1 MTGLMTLLSFTGK
14 PSEKRRKAWF
24 MKRCHSDRLL
34 LRPVEPRDR
43 DEIVSMYE
51 AGREIEGWSP
61 SLEPGT
67 TFDRMF
73 EEWLDADPT
82 RYIRL
87 VAERLDGSAP
97 PRLSNV
103 VAYTEIIRGVFQN
116 AFIGW
121 RTHPV
126 LVGRGYCTEAVRL
139 AIRYAF
145 DDGGL
150 QLHRI
155 QASID
160 PEKLAS
166 VRIAEKCGF
175 RLEGVAQRYLFIDRK
190 WRDFLIFAVTNEDV
204 GYHPSPSGIS

>member
-1 MTGLMTLLSFTGK
+1 M
-14 PSEKRRKAWF
+14 E
-24 MKRCHSDRLL
+24 RCHSDRLL
-34 LRPVEPRDR
+34 LRPIEPGDR

-51 AGREIEGWSP
+51 AGREIERWIP
-61 SLEPGT
+61 PLEPGI

-73 EEWLDADPT
+73 DQWLDADPT
-82 RYIRL
+82 RHLRL

-121 RTHPV
+121 RTHPG
-126 LVGRGYCTEAVRL
+126 LIGRDYCTEAVRL

-160 PEKLAS
+160 PENLAS
-166 VRIAEKCGF
+166 IRIAEKCGF
-175 RLEGVAQRYLFIDRK
+175 RLEGVAKRYLFLDGK
-190 WRDFLIFAVTNEDV
+190 WRDCQIFAVTNED
-204 GYHPSPSGIS
+204 GG